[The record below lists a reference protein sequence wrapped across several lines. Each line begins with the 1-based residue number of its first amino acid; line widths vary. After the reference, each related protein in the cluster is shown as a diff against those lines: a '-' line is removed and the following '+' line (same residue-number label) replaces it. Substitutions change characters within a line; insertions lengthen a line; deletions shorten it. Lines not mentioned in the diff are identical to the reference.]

1 MNRKECSLVLFIEY
15 RIKRLQHCSLK
26 LKRLPKGI
34 WLYSFLIIRR
44 NRMITLTANFF
55 RSVIATTPED
65 LLPAVYLICNEVA
78 PTFQG
83 VELGIGDGLI
93 IKALQD
99 ATGKSS

>member
-1 MNRKECSLVLFIEY
+1 
-15 RIKRLQHCSLK
+15 
-26 LKRLPKGI
+26 
-34 WLYSFLIIRR
+34 
-44 NRMITLTANFF
+44 MISLTANFF
-55 RSVIATTPED
+55 RCVIATTPED